1 MNYKFKTIQKLSY
14 EMFRL
19 PSGETRF
26 IDEKRFGGNGMLA
39 WDLSGGKCKICGC
52 TKNLCLHHANGFSNE
67 LDDLVVLCRKCH
79 RLEEIKSG
87 R

>member
-1 MNYKFKTIQKLSY
+1 MEYVFKRIKKLSY

-19 PSGETRF
+19 SNGEVRF
-26 IDEKRFGGNGMLA
+26 IDEKRYGGNGMIA
-39 WDLSGGKCKICGC
+39 WDLSGGLCKICGC
-52 TKNLCLHHANGFSNE
+52 SENLCLHHTNGFSNE

-79 RLEEIKSG
+79 RLEEIKNG